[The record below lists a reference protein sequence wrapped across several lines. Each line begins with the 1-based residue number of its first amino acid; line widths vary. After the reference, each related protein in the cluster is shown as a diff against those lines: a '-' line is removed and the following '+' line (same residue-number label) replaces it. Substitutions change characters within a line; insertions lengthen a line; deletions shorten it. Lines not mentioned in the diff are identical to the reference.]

1 MVKATL
7 YTSTAIVALAVTLR
21 FAYDGPMWWQMAIY
35 TLAWIV
41 AALVYFGAVYGWE
54 TAVDLLEARIR
65 KNLHDERI
73 RDEMTRYRRR
83 LRVVRRIHRAR
94 LAPEPVEDERREA

>member
-1 MVKATL
+1 MVRAALHTIV
-7 YTSTAIVALAVTLR
+7 AVVALAATLR
-21 FAYDGPMWWQMAIY
+21 FAYNGPMWLQMAVY
-35 TLAWIV
+35 TLAWMV
-41 AALVYFGAVYGWE
+41 CALVYFGAVYGWE
-54 TAVDLLEARIR
+54 TAVDSMEARIR

-94 LAPEPVEDERREA
+94 PATDSAPDERREA

>member
-1 MVKATL
+1 MKKATL
-7 YTSTAIVALAVTLR
+7 CTITAIIALAVTLR

-35 TLAWIV
+35 TLAWIS

-54 TAVDLLEARIR
+54 TAVDLMEARIR

-73 RDEMTRYRRR
+73 RDELVRYRRR

-94 LAPEPVEDERREA
+94 LADPAEDERREA